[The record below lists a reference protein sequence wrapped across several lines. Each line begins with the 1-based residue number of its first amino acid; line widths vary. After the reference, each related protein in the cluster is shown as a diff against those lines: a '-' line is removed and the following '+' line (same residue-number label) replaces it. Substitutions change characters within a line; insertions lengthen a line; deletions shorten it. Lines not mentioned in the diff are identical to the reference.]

1 MGLAEQLRTTYK
13 QAGKEVQK
21 KMDSFWARHKAKA
34 ERMLKD
40 VEAGKISAEEYQ
52 RWLRGQVFIG
62 ERWKEKLDD
71 ITQVYVDADEKARRI
86 IGGTSKNEFI
96 RCANQQA
103 KDVEKKIGGGIS
115 FDIYDKHTVERL
127 LRKDPK
133 MLPEW
138 KINEPKDY
146 KWNEQRVRNQITQGI
161 IQGEAIDD
169 IAKRLTKDLSA
180 GNARQMTL
188 FARTAVTGAQ
198 NAGRIDML
206 HHAQD
211 MGIVVKKKWLAA
223 HDSRVRESHAF
234 LDGQTVDVDEDFV
247 TKNGN
252 RIAFPGDP
260 SAPPEEVYNCRCT
273 LTYVYDVKASREN
286 LQEKERPVSVQEAPK
301 SEAQST
307 NIFGE
312 QIDYSALGNGH
323 KEQIEV
329 IESLARQFKT
339 KLKVVRVGADK
350 GAGDVQI
357 SGTVMALSDKSI
369 GTAIHEFA
377 HSLTLENQTKFGLY
391 QEGEFWKELV
401 KIHRQYKKTVGDDTS
416 KWISTYE
423 HAHKGNDEFLAEAFT
438 QAIMHENGFD
448 LPARYGS
455 DYTFSMQVLELVRK
469 YFGR

>member
-40 VEAGKISAEEYQ
+40 VESGKISEEEYQ
-52 RWLRGQVFIG
+52 RWLKGQVFIG

-103 KDVEKKIGGGIS
+103 RDVEKKVGGGIS
-115 FDIYDKHTVERL
+115 FDVYDKHTVERL

-169 IAKRLTKDLSA
+169 IAKRLTKDLAA

-247 TKNGN
+247 TEDGHKIG
-252 RIAFPGDP
+252 FPGDP

-273 LTYVYDVKASREN
+273 LTYVYDVKASKEN
-286 LQEKERPVSVQEAPK
+286 IDEKERQKELTKAV
-301 SEAQST
+301 
-307 NIFGE
+307 
-312 QIDYSALGNGH
+312 IDSKMNAYPQN
-323 KEQIEV
+323 E
-329 IESLARQFKT
+329 
-339 KLKVVRVGADK
+339 GADVQTIGSIDASIIEK
-350 GAGDVQI
+350 EFGKLNTTDV
-357 SGTVMALSDKSI
+357 V
-369 GTAIHEFA
+369 
-377 HSLTLENQTKFGLY
+377 LTNERVQH
-391 QEGEFWKELV
+391 
-401 KIHRQYKKTVGDDTS
+401 IKKNHPQDYDLFEKYG
-416 KWISTYE
+416 ISTVTNPDIVLRDVNNDNTVFMIAKLEDSNLNAIVRLSVVGEDSEGLKNSIMTFYRIRE
-423 HAHKGNDEFLAEAFT
+423 KNLKKLIAKNKLLYKRKGL
-438 QAIMHENGFD
+438 
-448 LPARYGS
+448 
-455 DYTFSMQVLELVRK
+455 
-469 YFGR
+469 